1 MKLHQYERT
10 NETFREKM
18 RTFSFAFRKLIARI
32 KQKNKII
39 NFKIGKLGY
48 LHYFY
53 SNCTVVNYAYFYDYQ
68 RCWSFIF
75 FCILQFWRLPYIG
88 ERGGHLPSAPLYSLH
103 AFVVNYFFF
112 LYFFHLKGF
121 DSLFCFLLWFFLLC
135 FHQLCIICLLT

>member
-1 MKLHQYERT
+1 
-10 NETFREKM
+10 M

-68 RCWSFIF
+68 RCWSFSF

-88 ERGGHLPSAPLYSLH
+88 ERGGSLTIRPPLQL
-103 AFVVNYFFF
+103 ARLCCQLFFF
-112 LYFFHLKGF
+112 LYFFSPETLWF
-121 DSLFCFLLWFFLLC
+121 SFLLPSLIFLVVFSPALHYLPPNINTRL
-135 FHQLCIICLLT
+135 FAS